1 MTPENLL
8 LFAGA
13 LLVLFVTPGPG
24 IAAMIARTLDAG
36 PWHAAMYGVGILTG
50 DMFWFTLAVTGL
62 SALATQLGAFWLA
75 AKLVGVAYLSWMAY
89 RAFWSA
95 WTGARPRPVFRAGSK
110 RSWAATYVAGVA
122 MPLSNPKPIVFY
134 LTLVP
139 AFVPLAEIT
148 PLTYALMLAIM
159 AVLAVLT
166 AGAYIAGAHRARQWL
181 VTPTVRRGADIVTGC
196 VMAGIALLL
205 LFAR

>member
-1 MTPENLL
+1 MTVENMA

-13 LLVLFVTPGPG
+13 LIVLFLTPGPG

-50 DMFWFTLAVTGL
+50 DIFWFTLAVTGL
-62 SALATQLGAFWLA
+62 AAVAEQLGTFWLI
-75 AKLVGVAYLSWMAY
+75 AKIIGAGYLGYMAF

-95 WTGARPRPVFRAGSK
+95 YTGSRPKPVFPTGSK
-110 RSWAATYVAGVA
+110 RGWAATYIAGVA

-139 AFVPLAEIT
+139 AFIPVEAIT
-148 PLTYALMLAIM
+148 PWSYAAMVAIM
-159 AVLAVLT
+159 IVLSIPA
-166 AGAYIAGAHRARQWL
+166 AGFYIVGAHKARDWMQ
-181 VTPTVRRGADIVTGC
+181 TPAVRRGADVVTGV
-196 VMAGIALLL
+196 VMSAIGVMLIVS
-205 LFAR
+205 

>member
-13 LLVLFVTPGPG
+13 LLVLFITPGPG
-24 IAAMIARTLDAG
+24 IAAMVARTLDAG
-36 PWHAAMYGVGILTG
+36 PLNAAIYGLGILLG

-62 SALATQLGAFWLA
+62 SAVATQLSGFWLA
-75 AKLVGVAYLSWMAY
+75 AKLAGAAYLFWMAF

-95 WTGARPRPVFRAGSK
+95 WTGARPKPVFKAGSK
-110 RSWAATYVAGVA
+110 RSHAATFAAGIA

-139 AFVPLAEIT
+139 AFVPLDAIT
-148 PLTYALMLAIM
+148 PATYILMLSMM
-159 AVLAVLT
+159 AVLAALT
-166 AGAYIAGAHRARQWL
+166 ATAYIGGAHKARQWL
-181 VTPTVRRGADIVTGC
+181 VTPAVRRGADIVTGL
-196 VMAGIALLL
+196 VMAGIAVFLLV
-205 LFAR
+205 AR